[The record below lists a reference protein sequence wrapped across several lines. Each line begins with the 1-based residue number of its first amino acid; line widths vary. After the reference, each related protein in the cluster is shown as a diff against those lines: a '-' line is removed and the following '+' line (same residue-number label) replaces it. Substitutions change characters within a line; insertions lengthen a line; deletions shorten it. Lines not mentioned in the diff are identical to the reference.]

1 MATTYK
7 DAQVVGTSGGIGANY
22 STLYSTGASTTAI
35 ISNLIIANESSS
47 AVTVRVGLAASAGTP
62 ASGAF
67 LLYDV
72 VIAGNDSLSFGPYSL
87 GNTRF
92 LRVSSSAATCTFS
105 AAVAEIS

>member
-1 MATTYK
+1 MATVYK
-7 DAQVVGTSGGIGANY
+7 DAMTAGSSATSNY
-22 STLYSTGASTTAI
+22 NTLYSTGSSTTAI
-35 ISNLIIANESSS
+35 ISNIMIANEASSS
-47 AVTVRVGLAASAGTP
+47 VTVRVGVASSAGTP

-72 VIAGNDSLSFGPYSL
+72 VIAANDTLSLGPYAL

-92 LRVSSSAATCTFS
+92 IRVSSSAATCSFS